1 VTGWRGE
8 IARRVRGECRP
19 DEPLAPR
26 TSVRV
31 GGPADLLVRPAD
43 PADLAA
49 LLAAVRELGL
59 PLSVLGGGANTLVAD
74 AGVRGVVVRLPADFG
89 EERAEGETLL
99 LSAGAPIGRLA
110 ARGHAL
116 GLVGAEFSAGIPGT
130 LGGAA
135 AMNAGTRLG
144 EMKQLLTRVEL
155 ATAQGL
161 GFVPAAAL
169 QLAYRHSLLPAG
181 AVVTRVEVRL
191 RPGDVAASRAAME
204 ADVAHRRRTQP
215 LHQPSFGSTFWNP
228 PGRFAG
234 QLIEAVGLKGHRVGG
249 AMFSDLH
256 ANFIVNLG
264 GATARDVL
272 ALMRLA
278 RARVEERFG
287 ERLQAEVKLLG
298 QFGAGEV

>member
-1 VTGWRGE
+1 M
-8 IARRVRGECRP
+8 
-19 DEPLAPR
+19 
-26 TSVRV
+26 
-31 GGPADLLVRPAD
+31 
-43 PADLAA
+43 
-49 LLAAVRELGL
+49 
-59 PLSVLGGGANTLVAD
+59 
-74 AGVRGVVVRLPADFG
+74 
-89 EERAEGETLL
+89 
-99 LSAGAPIGRLA
+99 
-110 ARGHAL
+110 
-116 GLVGAEFSAGIPGT
+116 GAEFSAGIPGT

-144 EMKQLLTRVEL
+144 EMKRLLTRVEL
-155 ATAQGL
+155 ATAEGL

-169 QLAYRHSLLPAG
+169 RLAYRHCELPAG
-181 AVVTRVEVRL
+181 AVVTRVELRL

-264 GATARDVL
+264 GGH
-272 ALMRLA
+272 
-278 RARVEERFG
+278 RARRAGADAAGPGPGGGAVRRCGCET
-287 ERLQAEVKLLG
+287 EVKLLG